1 MRRGRSERFFC
12 VGAKGRRAGL
22 SYINGFKSW
31 INGLVIVVI
40 RKDAD

>member
-12 VGAKGRRAGL
+12 VGTEGEARGL